1 VVTTPSDD
9 LLSRA
14 RDGDQRAW
22 QELVDR
28 YVGLVWAVTRA
39 YGLATADAADVAQN
53 TWISLARHL
62 PELRDRSRLA
72 GWLAT
77 TARHECHR
85 LHYQRRH
92 EVLADRID
100 EQFFPAVGPE
110 PAVLQDAR
118 DRALWRAFAAL
129 PGRCQRLLGLLA
141 HAPELT
147 YVQLARTLGLNP
159 NSVGQTR
166 ARCLTVLRRRLERE
180 ELV

>member
-1 VVTTPSDD
+1 MTTSGDD

-22 QELVDR
+22 QELVER
-28 YVGLVWAVTRA
+28 YVDLVWAVARA

-85 LHYQRRH
+85 LHHQRRN

-100 EQFFPAVGPE
+100 EQFLPAVGPE

-147 YVQLARTLGLNP
+147 YVQLARALGLNP

-166 ARCLTVLRRRLERE
+166 NRCLTVLRRRLERE

>member
-1 VVTTPSDD
+1 MTTSRDD
-9 LLSRA
+9 MLRRA
-14 RDGDQRAW
+14 QDGDQRAW
-22 QELVDR
+22 QELVER
-28 YVGLVWAVTRA
+28 YLSLVWAVTRA
-39 YGLATADAADVAQN
+39 YGLSTADAADVAQN
-53 TWISLARHL
+53 TWVALAKHL

-77 TARHECHR
+77 TARHECVR
-85 LHYQRRH
+85 LHHQRRH
-92 EVLADRID
+92 EVLADRLD
-100 EQFFPAVGPE
+100 EQFLPAVGPE
-110 PAVLQDAR
+110 PEVLQAAQ

-147 YVQLARTLGLNP
+147 YVQLARALGLNP

-166 ARCLTVLRRRLERE
+166 TRCLTVLRRRLERE